1 MKFITP
7 LFILLGLAL
16 NAMAYKQDPADEIQV
31 VSLNL
36 LYGTPADLE
45 NTWKKRKSRAIAN
58 LQQYKDGIIC
68 LQEVNETQI
77 KDISKA
83 ISGLEVVYRTQGL
96 KNGEGKANAIFY
108 NKKKWKLI
116 EEETFWLSDTPTK
129 PESKSWGNTLP
140 RIATVVVL
148 ENKANDKRIR
158 VLNTLLDHRSESSRL
173 NSIEMILSKLEAY
186 KDQYPTLL
194 VGDFNVTSEDVVV
207 KRTMEE
213 YSDTYI
219 GGPFEGCTYHSFH
232 GGKNCPRID
241 YIFYR
246 NSDGF
251 EMTSS
256 GIDRFERNRLFSSD
270 HYLIYAK
277 FILK

>member
-1 MKFITP
+1 MKFLIF
-7 LFILLGLAL
+7 LFAFLAVVS
-16 NAMAYKQDPADEIQV
+16 NTTAHEQNPVSEIQIA
-31 VSLNL
+31 SLNL

-77 KDISKA
+77 KDISKGV
-83 ISGLEVVYRTQGL
+83 SGLDVVYRTQGL
-96 KNGEGKANAIFY
+96 NNGDGKANAIFF

-148 ENKANDKRIR
+148 ESKTDDKRIR

-173 NSIEMILSKLEAY
+173 NSIEMILSKLEDY

-194 VGDFNVTSEDVVV
+194 VGDFNVLSEDPVA
-207 KRTMEE
+207 KRITEE
-213 YSDTYI
+213 YSDTYT

-251 EMTSS
+251 EMTNS
-256 GIDRFERNRLFSSD
+256 GIDRFERNRLFTSD
-270 HYLIYAK
+270 HYLIHAK

>member
-1 MKFITP
+1 LAIVSNITAHEQNP
-7 LFILLGLAL
+7 V
-16 NAMAYKQDPADEIQV
+16 NEIQIA
-31 VSLNL
+31 SLNL

-77 KDISKA
+77 KDISKGV
-83 ISGLEVVYRTQGL
+83 SGLDVVYRTQGL
-96 KNGEGKANAIFY
+96 NNGDGKANAIFF

-148 ENKANDKRIR
+148 ESKTDDKRIR

-173 NSIEMILSKLEAY
+173 NSIEMILSKLEDY

-194 VGDFNVTSEDVVV
+194 VGDFNVLSEDPVA
-207 KRTMEE
+207 KRITEE
-213 YSDTYI
+213 YSDTYT

-251 EMTSS
+251 EMTNS
-256 GIDRFERNRLFSSD
+256 GIDRFERNRLFTSD
-270 HYLIYAK
+270 HYLIHAK

>member
-1 MKFITP
+1 MKF
-7 LFILLGLAL
+7 LFSLLAL
-16 NAMAYKQDPADEIQV
+16 FSIVLNTSAFEQAPANEIQIA
-31 VSLNL
+31 SLNL

-77 KDISKA
+77 KDISKGV
-83 ISGLEVVYRTQGL
+83 SGLDVVYRTQGL
-96 KNGEGKANAIFY
+96 KNGDGKANAIFY
-108 NKKKWKLI
+108 SKKTWKLI

-148 ENKANDKRIR
+148 ENKTDKKRIR

-173 NSIEMILSKLEAY
+173 NSIEMILSKLEDY

-194 VGDFNVTSEDVVV
+194 VGDFNVPSDDIVT
-207 KRTMEE
+207 KRILEE
-213 YSDTYI
+213 YADTYT

-246 NSDGF
+246 KSDGF
-251 EMTSS
+251 EMTTS
-256 GIDRFERNRLFSSD
+256 GIDRFERNRLYVSD

-277 FILK
+277 FTLK

>member
-1 MKFITP
+1 MKFLIF
-7 LFILLGLAL
+7 LFAFLAVVS
-16 NAMAYKQDPADEIQV
+16 NTTAHEQNPVNEIQIA
-31 VSLNL
+31 SLNL

-77 KDISKA
+77 KDISKGV
-83 ISGLEVVYRTQGL
+83 SGLDVVYRTQGL
-96 KNGEGKANAIFY
+96 NNGDGKANAIFF

-148 ENKANDKRIR
+148 ESKTDDKRIR

-173 NSIEMILSKLEAY
+173 NSIEMILSKLEDY

-194 VGDFNVTSEDVVV
+194 VGDFNVLSEDPVA
-207 KRTMEE
+207 KRITEE
-213 YSDTYI
+213 YSDTYT

-251 EMTSS
+251 EMTNS
-256 GIDRFERNRLFSSD
+256 GIDRFERNRLFTSD
-270 HYLIYAK
+270 HYLIHAK

>member
-1 MKFITP
+1 MKFLIF
-7 LFILLGLAL
+7 LVAFLAVVS
-16 NAMAYKQDPADEIQV
+16 NTTAHEQNPVNEIQIA
-31 VSLNL
+31 SLNL

-77 KDISKA
+77 KDISKGV
-83 ISGLEVVYRTQGL
+83 SGLDVVYRTQGL
-96 KNGEGKANAIFY
+96 NNGDGKANAIFF

-148 ENKANDKRIR
+148 ESKTDDKRIR

-173 NSIEMILSKLEAY
+173 NSIEMILSKLEDY

-194 VGDFNVTSEDVVV
+194 VGDFNVLSEDPVA
-207 KRTMEE
+207 KRITEE
-213 YSDTYI
+213 YSDTYT

-251 EMTSS
+251 EMTNS
-256 GIDRFERNRLFSSD
+256 GIDRFERNRLFTSD
-270 HYLIYAK
+270 HYLIHAK

>member
-1 MKFITP
+1 MKFLIF
-7 LFILLGLAL
+7 LFAFLAVVS
-16 NAMAYKQDPADEIQV
+16 NTTAHEQNPVNEIQIA
-31 VSLNL
+31 SLNL

-77 KDISKA
+77 KDISKGV
-83 ISGLEVVYRTQGL
+83 SGLDVVYRTQGL
-96 KNGEGKANAIFY
+96 NNGDGKANAIFF

-148 ENKANDKRIR
+148 ESKTDDKRIR

-173 NSIEMILSKLEAY
+173 NSIEMILSKLEDY

-194 VGDFNVTSEDVVV
+194 VGDFNVLSEDPVA
-207 KRTMEE
+207 KRITEE
-213 YSDTYI
+213 YNDTYT

-251 EMTSS
+251 EMTNS
-256 GIDRFERNRLFSSD
+256 GIDRFERNRLFTSD
-270 HYLIYAK
+270 HYLIHAK